1 MTKVNAQLATVDT
14 TKRRQESVN
23 FATQL
28 IKVAQNAAILPTV
41 LNAYRLNTLKMV
53 NVLLAIT
60 LIKNV

>member
-1 MTKVNAQLATVDT
+1 MTKANVQLAKVDT

-41 LNAYRLNTLKMV
+41 LNPYRLNTLKMV